1 MGVKGLGYY
10 RDEGAV
16 LGGQKAVKNLK
27 EDVKTILEKVKK
39 AVEEE
44 AMRHPAAFPRVLPT
58 SAEKPLGPLGGMEAL
73 RDAVARV
80 LLGMSDDFGDMFA

>member
-1 MGVKGLGYY
+1 MK
-10 RDEGAV
+10 
-16 LGGQKAVKNLK
+16 
-27 EDVKTILEKVKK
+27 
-39 AVEEE
+39 
-44 AMRHPAAFPRVLPT
+44 HPAAFPRVLPT